1 MVEKWLVVVFEGITG
16 SLPARDSQAC
26 VHRLLSFFFFFFFDL
41 VSCSWWECSVF
52 GRPWRCGGGGGAAAA
67 GGGACFSVAQAGPTA
82 AGCPVGCL
90 PSYKRAVDVWSRG
103 GEREEWLKTDGELL
117 LGNKKPSTVHDCP
130 VRLTGDFTTPPPHQ
144 TNRDNRIESYR
155 FFFFFFF
162 FGCGVI

>member
-1 MVEKWLVVVFEGITG
+1 MTGEDVAEKTQADKEGG
-16 SLPARDSQAC
+16 
-26 VHRLLSFFFFFFFDL
+26 
-41 VSCSWWECSVF
+41 
-52 GRPWRCGGGGGAAAA
+52 GGGGGAAAA